1 MMTTR
6 LRSRA
11 VSADDTRWKREQL
24 GFQCAGF
31 CTGDEIAGVTQCC
44 ADQEQARSVPGQ
56 HTGDEIASVTPT
68 LRRSGTGAKR
78 TRPAYRRRDRRR
90 YPDAAPIRKRR
101 EAYPASMPATR
112 SPALPRC
119 CADQEQA
126 RSGPGQHTGDEIAG
140 VTPMLRRS
148 GTGAKWTRPAYRRR
162 DRRRYPDAAPIRN
175 RREAYPASMPAT
187 RSPALSRRRA
197 DQEKAKRTRPAYRR
211 RDRRRYP
218 DAAPIR
224 KRREGYP
231 ASIPATRSPAL
242 PRCCA

>member
-44 ADQEQARSVPGQ
+44 ADQEQARSVPG
-56 HTGDEIASVTPT
+56 E
-68 LRRSGTGAKR
+68 
-78 TRPAYRRRDRRR
+78 
-90 YPDAAPIRKRR
+90 
-101 EAYPASMPATR
+101 
-112 SPALPRC
+112 
-119 CADQEQA
+119 
-126 RSGPGQHTGDEIAG
+126 HTGDEIAG

-224 KRREGYP
+224 NRREAYP
-231 ASIPATRSPAL
+231 ASISTRYFWVPAGAARNSRQMSNPQRAATSVAPWPSA
-242 PRCCA
+242 